1 MSEELVSPVRRPEK
15 PSGSRIQGIKTLER
29 CTAMVLAAGLGFA
42 FLGYATAE
50 TEKQAGPN
58 SDNSDASVYEQAQ
71 GLWLQCAEK
80 QKSSTSE
87 SLENDYRLCNAVYN
101 ALGKAVASKTYS
113 GDDLKWLYFYMGRTS
128 SSMAL
133 IALSVQDAGVS
144 EPACASVE
152 RADWT
157 FQQVNADQNSWEA
170 GIIAQYELGSLVKT
184 CRGKFGVPKW
194 RQE

>member
-1 MSEELVSPVRRPEK
+1 M
-15 PSGSRIQGIKTLER
+15 QGGKALKR
-29 CTAMVLAAGLGFA
+29 CATIVLAASLGFA

-50 TEKQAGPN
+50 IDQQAAPNTNN
-58 SDNSDASVYEQAQ
+58 SDVSVYEQAQ

-87 SLENDYRLCNAVYN
+87 SLESDYRLCNAVYN
-101 ALGKAVASKTYS
+101 ALGKAVSSKTYG

-157 FQQVNADQNSWEA
+157 FQQVNADQDSWEA
-170 GIIAQYELGSLVKT
+170 GVIAQYELSSLVKT
-184 CRGKFGVPKW
+184 CRGKFGIPKW